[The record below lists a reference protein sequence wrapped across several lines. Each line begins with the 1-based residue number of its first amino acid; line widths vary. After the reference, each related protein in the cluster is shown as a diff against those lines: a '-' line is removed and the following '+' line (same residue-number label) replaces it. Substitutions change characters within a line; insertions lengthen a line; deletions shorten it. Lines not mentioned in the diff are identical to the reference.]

1 MAIHLTNEN
10 IWFDQYK
17 FMDAERDYYSK
28 LAQRLVS
35 GDGPTPAASAGRA
48 KSPLIEQISQARLSA
63 VVEAAPA
70 PAAEKK
76 EKAKPAPEKAKPAP
90 KKEAAPAPSKPHAAP
105 KEEIPPA
112 EKQQIHQSL
121 AAPSKSGGGDG
132 GVAVVDLTN
141 RLQKLEL
148 ENAELKQVTND
159 LKNMVTKLSS
169 RVEQLEKKSAG
180 PAAAPAPAPA
190 PAAPAKAAPPAKKEE
205 KEEEEED
212 DDFDMFASDDE
223 EDEEAEKIKQERLA
237 AYAAKKSKKPALIA
251 KSSVLLDCK
260 PWDDETDMK
269 EMENLVRSIEM
280 DGLLWGQARLAPI
293 GYGINKLVINCVVED
308 DKISIEELSEKIE
321 AFEDHVQSVDVAAFN
336 KI

>member
-48 KSPLIEQISQARLSA
+48 KSPLIEQISQASA

-90 KKEAAPAPSKPHAAP
+90 KKEAVPAPSKSQAAP

-190 PAAPAKAAPPAKKEE
+190 APAKVAPPAKKEE